1 MCGISG
7 VFAYRQ
13 GGSVCAET
21 VEAMTGELVHRGPDD
36 EGYYVRGPV
45 GLGMRRLAIIDVAG
59 GRQPISNEEG
69 TAWIAFNGEIYN
81 YRQLAEALK
90 DRGHRLRTRSDTEV
104 ILHLYEDYGRDCVQR
119 LDGMFA
125 FAIYD
130 ARSGPAGP
138 PGRLLLARDRVGKK
152 PLYYSDRNGRLL
164 FGSELK
170 AILRAPGVSRDLDF
184 EALHHYLSLLVV
196 PAPWTIFRDIRK
208 LPPGH
213 VLECDASGSRITS
226 YWTCPSPPEDSPRD
240 RDEGE
245 VEAEIRR
252 LFFKAVEKRLISEVP
267 LGAFL
272 SGGLDSSAVVAA
284 MSRLK
289 AAPVKTF
296 SIGFEGPETHNEL
309 PYARRVAEHCGA
321 DHREFLVKP
330 DIVGLLPDLVRF
342 FDEPFAVS
350 SAIPTYLLAR
360 AAREHVTVVL
370 TGDGGDETFG
380 GYAQYIYEQWA
391 KIYRRLPAFVDRPLT
406 SLAGLAPG
414 RADGYGGR
422 LRGRLS
428 RFVSNA
434 RLPVAERRLG
444 WAGGFSEGEKGRL
457 YAPSVRALVA
467 GSRTTDFLER
477 QSAGVCDPILRQMA
491 MDFRVWLPDEM
502 LTKVDRMSMASSVE
516 ARCPLLDVH
525 LIEYVSRIPF
535 AQKVPGPRMKA
546 LKHLMRR
553 SLADLLPPDL
563 LERRKQGFNVPL
575 DAWFRAGARSF
586 IADALHP
593 DRVRRRGIFSPEA
606 VTGLLQ
612 THWSGERNLSNRL
625 YALLVFEVWAE
636 AYL

>member
-1 MCGISG
+1 M
-7 VFAYRQ
+7 AD
-13 GGSVCAET
+13 
-21 VEAMTGELVHRGPDD
+21 ELAHRGPDD
-36 EGYYVRGPV
+36 LGYYISEHA

-59 GRQPISNEEG
+59 GHQPISNEDG
-69 TAWIAFNGEIYN
+69 TVWIVFNGEIYN
-81 YRQLAEALK
+81 YRELAEGLTA
-90 DRGHRLRTRSDTEV
+90 RGHRLRTRSDTEV
-104 ILHLYEDYGRDCVQR
+104 ILHLYEDHGRDCVQR
-119 LDGMFA
+119 LNGMFA

-130 ARSGPAGP
+130 TRPDPDTSSGK
-138 PGRLLLARDRVGKK
+138 LLLARDRVGKK
-152 PLYYSDRNGRLL
+152 PLYFSDQNGMLL

-196 PAPWTIFRDIRK
+196 PAPWTIFKDIRK

-213 VLECDASGSRITS
+213 VLECDASGSRIAS
-226 YWTCPSPPEDSPRD
+226 YWACPFPPEDSPCG

-252 LFFKAVEKRLISEVP
+252 LFFQAVEKRLISEVP

-289 AAPVKTF
+289 AEPVKTF

-309 PYARRVAEHCGA
+309 PYARRVAKHCGA

-330 DIVGLLPDLVRF
+330 DIVRLLPELVHF

-360 AAREHVTVVL
+360 AARERVTVVL

-391 KIYRRLPAFVDRPLT
+391 KMYRRLPAFVDRPLA

-422 LRGRLS
+422 LRSRLS
-428 RFVSNA
+428 RFVRNA

-444 WAGGFSEGEKGRL
+444 WASGFSEGEKARL
-457 YAPSVRALVA
+457 YTPSVRALVE
-467 GSRTTDFLER
+467 GRRTADFLER

-502 LTKVDRMSMASSVE
+502 LTKVDRMTMASSVE
-516 ARCPLLDVH
+516 ARCPLLDVS

-535 AQKVPGPRMKA
+535 AQRVPGSRTKA

-563 LERRKQGFNVPL
+563 LGRRKQGFNVPL
-575 DAWFRAGARSF
+575 DAWFRAGARPF

-593 DRVRRRGIFSPEA
+593 DRVRRRGVFEPEA
-606 VTGLLQ
+606 VAGLLEA
-612 THWSGERNLSNRL
+612 HWAGERNLSNRL
-625 YALLVFEVWAE
+625 YALLAFEVWAE